1 MRPPRSHTSAYLIPQ
16 VDSDEDSWAWIR
28 ANRDALFELTLNE
41 WYTDESMW
49 PSDRSWESFQDWF
62 HIEFVDL
69 VWDLVAETL
78 TSDPEAPEHQL
89 N

>member
-16 VDSDEDSWAWIR
+16 LDSDEDSWAWIR